1 MSSRPQGS
9 AQDATADTQPGGVPS
24 GRAASARE
32 AEFDPAKLIETH
44 QAGVWRY
51 LRALGC
57 ERELANDITQET
69 FLAILQKPFDDYDRR
84 ATAAYLRTVARNLF
98 ISAMRKAGRVVP
110 VEDIEAVDTTWNRW
124 MGVDDGE
131 ELLDKL
137 RECLQGL
144 TERARWALEMRFK
157 DRLPRVEI
165 AENLGI
171 TEHGAKNL
179 MQRAK
184 KQLRSCIEKKT
195 E

>member
-1 MSSRPQGS
+1 MSSSPQGS
-9 AQDATADTQPGGVPS
+9 SSDGGRDAALG
-24 GRAASARE
+24 
-32 AEFDPAKLIETH
+32 FDPAALVEAH

-57 ERELANDITQET
+57 ERELAADITQDT
-69 FLAILQKPFDDYDRR
+69 FVAVLEKPFDDYDPK

-98 ISAMRKAGRVVP
+98 ISAMRRAGRMVV
-110 VEDIEAVDTTWNRW
+110 VEDIEAVDTTWMRW
-124 MGVDDGE
+124 MGEDNGD
-131 ELLDKL
+131 ELLDHL
-137 RECLQGL
+137 RECLKKL
-144 TERARWALEMRFK
+144 TERARWALEMRFR

-184 KQLRSCIEKKT
+184 QQLRACIETKKD
-195 E
+195 